1 MNKEKKAINIVGAG
15 LSGTEIA
22 LYFANKGFNVNLY
35 ESKKIKKTP
44 AQTSDNYS
52 ELVCSNSFRG
62 LTNAVGELKNEL
74 FILNSELMKVAQ
86 ITKVPAG
93 NALAVNRE
101 DFSKILTQK
110 LESHKN
116 IKIIEKEFIKIN
128 DNEITI
134 IATGPLTSDK
144 LINELKTRIEIG
156 NLHFYDAIAPI
167 IDASTINYDI
177 AFKASRWQ
185 RGDEAEGDYINC
197 PMNKEEYD
205 DFIKEMQGAQRVELH
220 SFEKY
225 FEGCLPIEVM
235 QERSSEQLR
244 YGPMKPVGLFDPRYP
259 DKRFY
264 AVVQLRKEDKE
275 GKYYNI
281 VGFQTKLKYQEQK
294 KVFRKIPG
302 LENVKFV
309 RYGSIHRNTFINAP
323 KILNNDLSVKGYPNL
338 YITGQLSGVEGY
350 VESIAMGMLTAISI
364 YNKLN
369 NNNDFTFPTQ
379 DTAFGALYHH
389 LRNTTKANFQPSN
402 INFSLF
408 SGIPLPKK
416 IKKKEKNALRLEYAI
431 NKFKEWIITQK
442 FL

>member
-1 MNKEKKAINIVGAG
+1 MNKKKKIINIVGAG

-22 LYFANKGFNVNLY
+22 LYFANKGFNINLY
-35 ESKKIKKTP
+35 ESKTIKKNP
-44 AQTSDNYS
+44 AQTSNNYS

-74 FILNSELMKVAQ
+74 FILNSELMNTAEV
-86 ITKVPAG
+86 TKVPAG

-101 DFSKILTQK
+101 EFSEILTKK
-110 LESHKN
+110 LKSHKLIN
-116 IKIIEKEFIKIN
+116 IIEKEFIEIN
-128 DNEITI
+128 DDDITV
-134 IATGPLTSDK
+134 IATGPLTSEN
-144 LINELKTRIEIG
+144 LIKELQNRIEIG

-167 IDASTINYDI
+167 VDASTINYDI

-185 RGDEAEGDYINC
+185 RGDAEEGDYINC
-197 PMNKEEYD
+197 PMNKEQYD
-205 DFIKEMQGAQRVELH
+205 DFINEMQKAERVKLH

-244 YGPMKPVGLFDPRYP
+244 FGPMKPVGLFDPRYP
-259 DKRFY
+259 DKKFY
-264 AVVQLRKEDKE
+264 AVVQLRMEDKE
-275 GKYYNI
+275 GKYYNM

-302 LENVKFV
+302 LEKAEFV

-323 KILNNDLSVKGYPNL
+323 EILNDDLSVRGFPNL

-350 VESIAMGMLTAISI
+350 VESIAMGMLTGISI
-364 YNKLN
+364 YNKIQGN
-369 NNNDFTFPTQ
+369 KNFKFPPQ
-379 DTAFGALYHH
+379 DTALGALYHH
-389 LRNTTKANFQPSN
+389 LRNTTKTSFQPSN

-408 SGIPLPKK
+408 AGINLPKR
-416 IKKKEKNALRLEYAI
+416 IKKKEKNALRIKHAT
-431 NKFKEWIITQK
+431 NKFKEWVNIQEFI
-442 FL
+442 